1 MDTIDLNIENYSIN
15 ELEELLSLQTN
26 YTVNMIQMQ
35 KNDLQG
41 KVMNDNAISFENRNE
56 INDFIEKVG
65 IVLEEAIKANMPPE
79 PPTKFSELK
88 QQVSEVSGH
97 FLIKNPTEV
106 ERYNQSPTSGIVSE
120 SGAPPGIINPIKYK
134 TIKKTINIDS
144 RFRPNYYKTSS
155 SDLYVDLPERVDNIT
170 KMSLT
175 SLEIP
180 LSFYTF
186 SNGVGNNVFA
196 LEYEYIYQDQA
207 SGNNIL
213 IKADAFPVT
222 LPDGNYQVEFVDDT
236 SAKSIELAINQ
247 ALRAAIMGNNN
258 DPPLHP
264 AMQYLRYTVDS
275 STCKSVF
282 AMTTDFN
289 AEFTIPNPN
298 DPKTTVKATLTEWA
312 LIFNVN
318 ERGVLDPS
326 ATLPF
331 RLGWFLGFRTAGYR
345 MSITTDIDTDGNITS
360 ESGAA
365 ASEGIC
371 YPKGPN
377 YIYISIDDYCNNT
390 NNYFKAIYNDSINNN
405 NIFARI
411 NLASIITNAG
421 VYSVGG
427 DDSFSTSLSRS
438 REYFGP
444 VNIQKLRITIYDE
457 YGRVVI
463 LNNMDWSICLM
474 FECVYS

>member
-1 MDTIDLNIENYSIN
+1 MDSIDINIDNYSIN
-15 ELEELLSLQTN
+15 ELEDLLSLQPN
-26 YTVNMIQMQ
+26 YNINMIHVQ
-35 KNDLQG
+35 KNELQTQVH
-41 KVMNDNAISFENRNE
+41 KDNSISFDSRKDINE
-56 INDFIEKVG
+56 FIDKVG
-65 IVLEEAIKANMPPE
+65 SVLEETMKKNAPKK
-79 PPTKFSELK
+79 PPTEFSKLK
-88 QQVSEVSGH
+88 QNMQEVNGH
-97 FLIKNPTEV
+97 FLIENPNNID
-106 ERYNQSPTSGIVSE
+106 RYSQPSTSGIVSE

-144 RFRPNYYKTSS
+144 RFRPNYYSTNST
-155 SDLYVDLPERVDNIT
+155 DLHVELPERVDNIT

-180 LSFYTF
+180 LSFYAF
-186 SNGVGNNVFA
+186 SHGLGNNVFTIR
-196 LEYEYIYQDQA
+196 YEYIDTEIHLVQ
-207 SGNNIL
+207 
-213 IKADAFPVT
+213 FPVSI
-222 LPDGNYQVEFVDDT
+222 PDGNYQVSFVDDNGG
-236 SAKSIELAINQ
+236 KSIEIAINE
-247 ALRAAIMGNNN
+247 ALRAAIIGP
-258 DPPLHP
+258 DSTTPIHPLLKD
-264 AMQYLRYTVDS
+264 LRYSVDTS
-275 STCKSVF
+275 SCKSVF
-282 AMTTDFN
+282 AMNTDYEN
-289 AEFTIPNPN
+289 GNGTADSN
-298 DPKTTVKATLTEWA
+298 KLLGWG

-318 ERGVLDPS
+318 TNGGLDPE
-326 ATLPF
+326 APLPF
-331 RLGWFLGFRTAGYR
+331 RLGWHLGFRTAAYEN
-345 MSITTDIDTDGNITS
+345 IVDGNNA
-360 ESGAA
+360 GAI

-411 NLASIITNAG
+411 NLASIISSKG

-457 YGRVVI
+457 YGRIVI

>member
-15 ELEELLSLQTN
+15 ELEDLMSLQTN

-41 KVMNDNAISFENRNE
+41 KVMSDSSISFDNRNE
-56 INDFIEKVG
+56 INGFIEKVG
-65 IVLEEAIKANMPPE
+65 VVLEEAIKANDPPE
-79 PPTKFSELK
+79 PPTKFSDLK

-97 FLIKNPTEV
+97 FLIKNPSEI
-106 ERYNQSPTSGIVSE
+106 ERYSQPSTSGIVSE

-186 SNGVGNNVFA
+186 SNGIGNNVFA
-196 LEYEYIYQDQA
+196 LEYEYTYKDT
-207 SGNNIL
+207 SGTNIL
-213 IKADAFPVT
+213 IKSDAFPVT

-247 ALRAAIMGNNN
+247 ALRAAIMGNNSEK
-258 DPPLHP
+258 PIHP

-275 STCKSVF
+275 ATCKSVF
-282 AMTTDFN
+282 AMTTDFD
-289 AEFTIPNPN
+289 AKFKQVDPN
-298 DPKTTVKATLTEWA
+298 DPNSTITCTLTEWA

-345 MSITTDIDTDGNITS
+345 MGITS
-360 ESGAA
+360 NKDEEDNTISEAGAA

-377 YIYISIDDYCNNT
+377 YIYISVDDYCNNT